1 MSFGDMITTVI
12 SKTKRPDKTSDIRSA
27 INAAVSFFATANFPN
42 DRVDL
47 EHAISSS
54 EYTQSFDIS
63 ARPFVR
69 FKVIDYIR
77 PAGYSKYL
85 DWRDPKKVFQNGQE
99 CLDVWHRS
107 GNNIVF
113 KISRLQSSLKIGYFQ
128 YHVVMTEDANTDWI
142 LDEMNTAVEDF
153 ARSRIL
159 EDIGETTESARYFAR
174 ALLFWEAF
182 KGSSV
187 AVQG

>member
-1 MSFGDMITTVI
+1 MNFGEMLATIS
-12 SKTKRPDKTSDIRSA
+12 SKTKRPDKLSDIRTA
-27 INAAVSFFATANFPN
+27 VNAAVAFFATANFPH
-42 DRVDL
+42 DRVDFDF
-47 EHAISSS
+47 AISSS
-54 EYTQSFDIS
+54 DYVQSFDITAS
-63 ARPFVR
+63 PFVR
-69 FKVIDYIR
+69 FKTIDYIK
-77 PAGYSKYL
+77 PAGYFKNL

-113 KISRLQSSLKIGYFQ
+113 KLSRLQSSLKIGYFQ
-128 YHVVMTEDANTDWI
+128 YHAVMTTDAATDWI
-142 LDEMNTAVEDF
+142 LDEMTTAVEDF

-187 AVQG
+187 EVRG